1 MNYEQDAQNTF
12 SICKLRM
19 CMVFGKKKNKLKDL
33 KIWLE
38 NIEELEKEKI
48 GDINQLNEIKKI
60 IENEQVPSDSQMR
73 YLRKLDD
80 ELTRKQRPLLTM
92 SHTIEGQKITEYLG
106 IVSGHSVL
114 GMNIFSDWFAGIR
127 DIIGGRSESY
137 EQYFIDAR
145 EKAIDDMVF
154 EAEELDATAIIS
166 IKIDYSS
173 IEAKNT
179 RMLMVS
185 ANGTAVK
192 SV

>member
-1 MNYEQDAQNTF
+1 
-12 SICKLRM
+12 
-19 CMVFGKKKNKLKDL
+19 MVFGKSKTKDFGT
-33 KIWLE
+33 WLE
-38 NIEELEKEKI
+38 NIEDFEKEGI
-48 GDINQLNEIKKI
+48 GDISQLNEIKKI
-60 IENEQVPSDSQMR
+60 IEKEELPSDSQII
-73 YLRKLDD
+73 YLKKLDV
-80 ELTRKQRPLLTM
+80 ELTRKLRPLLTT

-114 GMNIFSDWFAGIR
+114 GMNVFSDWFSGIW
-127 DIIGGRSESY
+127 DIIGGRSGSY
-137 EQYFIDAR
+137 ENYFIDAR
-145 EKAIDDMVF
+145 EQAIDDMVF
-154 EAEELDATAIIS
+154 EAEDLDATAIIS